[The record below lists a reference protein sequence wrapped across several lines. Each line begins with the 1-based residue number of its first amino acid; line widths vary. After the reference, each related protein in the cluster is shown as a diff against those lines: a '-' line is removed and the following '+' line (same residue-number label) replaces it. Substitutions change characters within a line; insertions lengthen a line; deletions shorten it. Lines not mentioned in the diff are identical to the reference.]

1 MIKITDKFYID
12 ATTSCYI
19 LQEKSTIQDEESKN
33 YGKEVFKEVGYYTSI
48 EGCLKG
54 LEKENARAFI
64 SKEQESNIQDLI
76 KEIHKTNDLIESL
89 NLKGV

>member
-54 LEKENARAFI
+54 LEK
-64 SKEQESNIQDLI
+64 
-76 KEIHKTNDLIESL
+76 
-89 NLKGV
+89 